1 MKVLLLNNVP
11 APYFDPLFERLG
23 RDSGWELTVCYSS
36 VWNQAVGWEKKTGT
50 TDGAYR
56 TIILDR
62 QRPWLKARLG
72 SSVAASMALIG
83 LLLCKQPDYLLIYG
97 YTLLPQMAALV
108 WAMMTGTPFAV
119 AGDANHYTDVAT
131 GLKRLAKGLWLR
143 QVTRQAAALICV
155 GTANRLFWSA
165 YGARPEQLFEAR
177 FAVDNH
183 HFAQASTA
191 RNDDA
196 EDWRHR
202 FGMAGK
208 VVFLFVGRLVK
219 RKNVDLL
226 IRAAQQLNG
235 EQIAIVIAGSGEE
248 RESLEALAAGDPRV
262 VFTGNVAQSELPL
275 FYALADVL
283 VLPAQQEPWGLVV
296 NEAMACGLAIIAHQH
311 CGAAVDLVS
320 IDNGVVLTGFSA
332 DELAQAM
339 QKLAAD
345 VALLRSMQ
353 RCSREK
359 IQAWSIQ
366 AAASGILQ
374 AVDASARKQPSEFSK
389 PALQKER

>member
-1 MKVLLLNNVP
+1 M
-11 APYFDPLFERLG
+11 
-23 RDSGWELTVCYSS
+23 
-36 VWNQAVGWEKKTGT
+36 GWEKKTAT
-50 TDGAYR
+50 ADGAYR
-56 TIILDR
+56 TIVLDR
-62 QRPWLKARLG
+62 QRPWLKARIG
-72 SSVAASMALIG
+72 SSVAASVSLVE
-83 LLLCKQPDYLLIYG
+83 LLLRERPDYLLIYG
-97 YTLLPQMAALV
+97 YTLLPQMAALL

-119 AGDANHYTDVAT
+119 ACDANRYTDLAT

-177 FAVDNH
+177 FAVDNN
-183 HFAQASTA
+183 HFAQASA
-191 RNDDA
+191 DCKHDA
-196 EDWRHR
+196 SELRRRWGLSD
-202 FGMAGK
+202 K
-208 VVFLFVGRLVK
+208 TVFLFVGRLVK

-235 EQIAIVIAGSGEE
+235 EQIAIVIAGSGQE
-248 RESLEALAAGDPRV
+248 RESLESLAAGDPRV

-283 VLPAQQEPWGLVV
+283 VLPARQEPWGLVV

-311 CGAAVDLVS
+311 CGAAVDLVN

-339 QKLAAD
+339 RKIAAD
-345 VALLRSMQ
+345 VTLLGSMQ

-366 AAASGILQ
+366 AATSGILQ
-374 AVDASARKQPSEFSK
+374 AVETSARKQPSEFSK